1 MVFLYGYYG
10 YGYGYGYGYDP
21 LYLLVILVAIISMI
35 ASAKVSS
42 TYHKYDKIRSATGL
56 TGAQAAEQILR
67 NAGIYDVSIQHVGG
81 ELTDHYD
88 PGNKVLRLS
97 DATYGSASVAAVG
110 VAAHEC
116 GHAIQHHEEYL
127 PLKFR
132 SALVP
137 AANLGSRLGL
147 PIILIGF
154 FFSAFSFLVP
164 VGIVVFSLAVLFQVV
179 TLPVEFNA
187 SKRALVLLE
196 DQGILGET
204 EVKQSRKVL
213 SAAALT
219 YVAAAASSII
229 QLLRLIMIFGG
240 GRRRDD

>member
-1 MVFLYGYYG
+1 MILYGYYG
-10 YGYGYGYGYDP
+10 YGYGYGYDP
-21 LYLLVILVAIISMI
+21 MLIWALLVAVISMI

-42 TYHKYDKIRSATGL
+42 TYQKYDKVRSATGM
-56 TGAQAAEQILR
+56 TGAQAAERILQS
-67 NAGIYDVSIQHVGG
+67 AGIYDVSVQHIRG

-88 PGNKVLRLS
+88 PRNKILRLS

-116 GHAIQHHEEYL
+116 GHAIQHKEGYA
-127 PLKFR
+127 PLKIR

-137 AANLGSRLGL
+137 AANLGSRLGI

-154 FFSAFSFLVP
+154 FFSAVSFLVP
-164 VGIVVFSLAVLFQVV
+164 VGIIVFSLAVLFQIV

-187 SKRALVLLE
+187 SRRALALLE
-196 DQGILGET
+196 GQGILGER
-204 EVKQSRKVL
+204 EVSQSRKVL
-213 SAAALT
+213 TAAALT
-219 YVAAAASSII
+219 YVAAAAASVV
-229 QLLRLIMIFGG
+229 QLLRLILIFGG